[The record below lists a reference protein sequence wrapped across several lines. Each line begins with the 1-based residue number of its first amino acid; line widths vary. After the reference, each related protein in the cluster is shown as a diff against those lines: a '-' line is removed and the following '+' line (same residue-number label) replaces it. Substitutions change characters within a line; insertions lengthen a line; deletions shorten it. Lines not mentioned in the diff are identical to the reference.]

1 MEGAVV
7 TSDDRVIFVAVIYK
21 PTQRFAFFRFKKTTD
36 EVEVELYRYIS
47 DRNEDLLGSQ
57 ELIVKARN
65 QVSTLADRS
74 GAGRVES
81 ASKNDDRIVAVA
93 KQDGLGGR
101 MLQTNFIGDT
111 LSIVEYMANEKR

>member
-7 TSDDRVIFVAVIYK
+7 TSDDRVIFVSVIYK

-47 DRNEDLLGSQ
+47 ERNQDLLGSQ

-81 ASKNDDRIVAVA
+81 ANKNDDRIVALPSKTA
-93 KQDGLGGR
+93 L
-101 MLQTNFIGDT
+101 
-111 LSIVEYMANEKR
+111 VEECYRLILLETRFQL